1 MSGEANTS
9 TSLAANIDKKRK
21 RQAEEPSGSKQ
32 SKPEAPNKSTGGGSS
47 DGPKNKKRKSGK
59 AKNDK
64 KDRKDRTDKPK
75 AIRGE
80 PLEKERKGISVNEA
94 IGKMDGRLL
103 ADHFVQKAKRHNKE
117 LTAVELNDL
126 SVPESAFLDTS
137 SFTSTRT
144 LEKLPDFLRAF
155 SPKGVKLSDSSEQ
168 KGTPHTIVV
177 SPAGLRAAD
186 VVRALRTFQTK
197 ESPIGKLFAKH
208 IKLEEAKQ
216 FLERARMGIGAGTP
230 ARISDLINSGMCFG
244 RSITSI
250 WLVLTA
256 TGSLKLDALKRIV
269 IDGSYIDQ
277 KQRGIF
283 DMKETHLPLL
293 QLLTR
298 SEFCGRYGAE
308 ENKIEILVF

>member
-1 MSGEANTS
+1 MSGEANIS
-9 TSLAANIDKKRK
+9 TGLAAKIDKKRK
-21 RQAEEPSGSKQ
+21 RQAEEPSSSKQ
-32 SKPEAPNKSTGGGSS
+32 SKPDAPNKSTGGVLSE
-47 DGPKNKKRKSGK
+47 GPKNKKRKNGK
-59 AKNDK
+59 GK
-64 KDRKDRTDKPK
+64 KDRKDQKDRPDKPK

-80 PLEKERKGISVNEA
+80 PLEKEREGISVNEA

-117 LTAVELNDL
+117 LTAVELSDL

-144 LEKLPDFLRAF
+144 LEKLPDFLKSF

-230 ARISDLINSGMCFG
+230 ARISDLINSG
-244 RSITSI
+244 
-250 WLVLTA
+250 
-256 TGSLKLDALKRIV
+256 SLKLDELKRIV
-269 IDGSYIDQ
+269 IDGSYVDQ

-298 SEFCGRYGAE
+298 SEFCERYGAKE
-308 ENKIEILVF
+308 KKIEILVF

>member
-1 MSGEANTS
+1 MPGEANAS
-9 TSLAANIDKKRK
+9 TGLAAKIDKKRK
-21 RQAEEPSGSKQ
+21 RQAEESSSSKQ
-32 SKPEAPNKSTGGGSS
+32 SKPDAQNQATGDGSS
-47 DGPKNKKRKSGK
+47 EGPKNKKRKSGK
-59 AKNDK
+59 GRKDK
-64 KDRKDRTDKPK
+64 KDKKDKNDKPK
-75 AIRGE
+75 AVRGE

-117 LTAVELNDL
+117 LTAVELSDL

-137 SFTSTRT
+137 SFTSSRT
-144 LEKLPDFLRAF
+144 LEKLPDFLKAF
-155 SPKGVKLSDSSEQ
+155 SPKGVNLSDSSEQ

-186 VVRALRTFQTK
+186 VVRALRMFQTK

-230 ARISDLINSGMCFG
+230 ARISDLINSG
-244 RSITSI
+244 
-250 WLVLTA
+250 
-256 TGSLKLDALKRIV
+256 SLKLDELKRIV
-269 IDGSYIDQ
+269 IDGSYVDQ

-298 SEFCGRYGAE
+298 SEFRERYGAKE
-308 ENKIEILVF
+308 KKIEILVF